1 MRKMFRSA
9 LFGASAAVAAAI
21 GLATPAAACNAE
33 PYIGSICTFAFDW
46 CPRGYTPADGRT
58 LAVREY
64 QALFAL
70 IGYRYGGN
78 NADLFGIPDL
88 RGRSAIGTGTGPGLQ
103 NIAIG
108 AKVGQ
113 QQLTLQATQVPL
125 VPHTHTATFTGTGGG
140 GSGPLQASGT
150 LNLPVTGTTTGQ
162 TLSGNAS
169 LPVTADAK
177 IGTTTST
184 TRSQNIG
191 NNVLLTTGP
200 NANAA
205 VYAPSGTTNNTTV
218 GPAGGVTGTASGPL
232 TGVTVSNGTISG
244 TATGTVSLPVTGATG
259 ITGGTVTVA
268 PASANPSQPVSTQS
282 PGLGQTMC
290 IAVNGLYPDRP

>member
-1 MRKMFRSA
+1 MFRSA

-21 GLATPAAACNAE
+21 GLATPAAACNSE
-33 PYIGSICTFAFDW
+33 PYIGTICTFAFDW
-46 CPRGYTPADGRT
+46 CPRNYIQADGRT

-70 IGYRYGGN
+70 IGFRYGGDN
-78 NADLFGIPDL
+78 SSNFAIPDL

-113 QQLTLQATQVPL
+113 QQLTLQYTQVPL
-125 VPHTHTATFTGTGGG
+125 YPHTHTATFTGTGGG
-140 GSGPLQASGT
+140 GSGPLAASGT
-150 LNLPVTGTTTGQ
+150 LTLPVTGTTTGQ

-177 IGTTTST
+177 IGTST
-184 TRSQNIG
+184 PAGGTATLS
-191 NNVLLTTGP
+191 NNVPLKTATGP
-200 NANAA
+200 AAQIYATGGANN
-205 VYAPSGTTNNTTV
+205 VTV

-232 TGVTVSNGTISG
+232 NGVTVSNGTISG
-244 TATGTVSLPVTGATG
+244 TATGNVSLPVTGATG
-259 ITGGTVTVA
+259 ITGGTVTVNQASA
-268 PASANPSQPVSTQS
+268 PATQPVSTQS
-282 PGLGQTMC
+282 PALGQTVC
-290 IAVNGLYPDRP
+290 IAANGLYPDRP